1 MSACDFVPV
10 KLLVMCTQEYAGGIM
25 QIDEFT
31 SKFLQME
38 MEESCF
44 LIRMP
49 NGDPFWDVVR
59 YYVFISLYDEIN
71 EPAQSKHSS
80 TIQIH
85 QKWLTSFY
93 KLPLKGLSTVSQ
105 LARLT
110 RLRRSNF
117 VGYVYS
123 RNKDANRKPIDFAS
137 DDAFQ
142 ALMGMGSILK
152 VESEQTLLQDV
163 NIAPL
168 YRAFASV
175 FRWPAGV
182 RERVCDVAQTI
193 AKAQRGYFGVN
204 DPWLP
209 EVMLKTYRY
218 YLIQRQIWRKILNR
232 SLPRLVLMTQN
243 GIQKG
248 LIIEARNRHI
258 SVVECQHGVI
268 NLMHP
273 CYTYPPS
280 LLAGDEVLLP
290 DALLLFSEY
299 WKRQCRLPGTMTVV
313 VGNNRFSSAG
323 VQSTRMGAAVFLDAG
338 DFHKYLSPLAIEL
351 ARAMP
356 ERAFIIKLHPTDV
369 LDRAKVEKEYQGIPN
384 IAVVGT
390 EKSCPELFADASD
403 VIVVQSTASYE
414 ALDRGVPVHFL
425 KKAGYMSHQDL
436 FAQPNVY
443 LFSSAEELRCA
454 LFKPAKAS
462 IPRYFNDFDS
472 TVFRDLVRTLHSG
485 R

>member
-1 MSACDFVPV
+1 
-10 KLLVMCTQEYAGGIM
+10 M

-71 EPAQSKHSS
+71 EPAQSRPSS
-80 TIQIH
+80 TSQSR
-85 QKWLTSFY
+85 LTTFY
-93 KLPLKGLSTVSQ
+93 SLPRKALSTASH

-110 RLRRSNF
+110 RLRPTDF
-117 VGYVYS
+117 VAYVYS
-123 RNKDANRKPIDFAS
+123 RNKDANNQPIDFAS
-137 DDAFQ
+137 DDAFR

-152 VESEQTLLQDV
+152 VQSEQNLLQDI

-182 RERVCDVAQTI
+182 REYVCDVAQRI
-193 AKAQRGYFGVN
+193 ANLQRDYFGVN
-204 DPWLP
+204 DPGLP

-232 SLPRLVLMTQN
+232 SQPRLVLMTQN

-248 LIIEARNRHI
+248 LIIEARKRHI
-258 SVVECQHGVI
+258 PVVECQHGVI

-280 LLAGDEVLLP
+280 LHAGDEVLLP

-299 WKRQCRLPGTMTVV
+299 WRHQCRLPGTEAVV
-313 VGNNRFSSAG
+313 VGNSRFSSAG
-323 VQSTRMGAAVFLDAG
+323 VHSTRTGAAVFLDAG

-351 ARAMP
+351 AHLMP
-356 ERAFIIKLHPTDV
+356 ERAFIVKLHPTDV

-403 VIVVQSTASYE
+403 VVVVQSTASYE

-425 KKAGYMSHQDL
+425 KKGGYMSHQDL
-436 FAQPNVY
+436 FGQPNVH
-443 LFSSAEELRCA
+443 LFSSTEELRCA
-454 LFKPAKAS
+454 LFKPSKES
-462 IPRYFNDFDS
+462 IPRYFDDFDS
-472 TVFRDLVRTLHSG
+472 TVFRELVRTLRSG
-485 R
+485 L